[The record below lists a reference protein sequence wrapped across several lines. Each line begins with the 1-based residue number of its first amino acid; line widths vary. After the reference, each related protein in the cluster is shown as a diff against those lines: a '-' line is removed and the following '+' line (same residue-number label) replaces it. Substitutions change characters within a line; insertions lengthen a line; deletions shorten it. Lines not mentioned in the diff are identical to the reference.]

1 MLAQLQFL
9 PSSLVGVVA
18 RSSYTIVCELQLK
31 MVKTLA
37 AKLQLRDSYVKTSCE
52 VAAKWKLV
60 QPKWKL
66 FQLSENSVKQ
76 RQS

>member
-37 AKLQLRDSYVKTSCE
+37 AKLQLRDSYVKTRTAKVKTSCE
-52 VAAKWKLV
+52 VAAK
-60 QPKWKL
+60 
-66 FQLSENSVKQ
+66 
-76 RQS
+76 

>member
-52 VAAKWKLV
+52 VAAK
-60 QPKWKL
+60 
-66 FQLSENSVKQ
+66 
-76 RQS
+76 